1 MNINNKQ
8 VPIAI
13 SMCFSMPFDPNCKTE
28 PKTRFF
34 IINRKL
40 LKVDVHKA
48 VLDLFTRYF
57 KYVAQLPPTVAF
69 EGARRSFEVGRNA
82 QGPNDATSSV

>member
-1 MNINNKQ
+1 MDVETMNINNKQ

-57 KYVAQLPPTVAF
+57 KYVA
-69 EGARRSFEVGRNA
+69 
-82 QGPNDATSSV
+82 